1 MAAIVWVALTSGGTV
16 ASAAEI
22 TVLCSNGIKE
32 VLVELAPQFERA
44 TGNKISIKYDS
55 TAAIL
60 NQIKTGTRPD
70 LVILTA
76 EAIDDLVR
84 QGKVAA
90 NGRVDL
96 ARSGMGIA
104 MRSGA
109 RKPDISSVDALKKT
123 LLAAKSFA
131 LTKNGVSGVYFL
143 GVFEQLGIASQM
155 KTKTI
160 LVETGPVGTLIARG
174 EAELGIQQISEI
186 LPVPGVE
193 LAGPLPPPLQKT
205 TTFSAGVWA
214 IPKESEAAKAL
225 VEFLSAEAAKPV
237 IKKKGMEPR

>member
-1 MAAIVWVALTSGGTV
+1 MAAIVWVALTSGATEAG
-16 ASAAEI
+16 AAEI

-55 TAAIL
+55 TATIL
-60 NQIKTGTRPD
+60 NQIKAGTRPD

-109 RKPDISSVDALKKT
+109 RKPDIRSVDALRKT
-123 LLAAKSFA
+123 LLAAGSFA

-155 KTKTI
+155 KPKTI
-160 LVETGPVGTLIARG
+160 LVETGPVGTLIAKG

-193 LAGPLPPPLQKT
+193 LAGPLPPGLQKM

-214 IPKESEAAKAL
+214 SPTESEAAKAL
-225 VEFLSAEAAKPV
+225 VKFLSAEAAKPV
-237 IKKKGMEPR
+237 IKRKGMEPR